1 MELATREFFSKIII
15 MKRLHTYSQNF
26 LVSPRLVLEL
36 IGHSNL
42 RKNDLVLDIGAGS
55 GVISSALARRVRRVI
70 ALEAEPRTADKLRH
84 NMMKFSNVEVV
95 EADFLRWSLP
105 RDRYKVF
112 ANIPFHL
119 SSQIVQ
125 KLTTA
130 EHPPRAIYLI
140 VQRQFAKKLI
150 IDQANFTGWLGAS
163 LAPWWTSR
171 IRRPLQKT
179 DFYPRP
185 NVDTCLLELKL
196 REQPLLAV
204 GRRPAYQAFVEKC
217 FAQQKFFAGLDR
229 ESVGI
234 SAEKKPSELTTA
246 EWLKLFAKSLF
257 L

>member
-1 MELATREFFSKIII
+1 
-15 MKRLHTYSQNF
+15 MKRLHAYSQNF

-55 GVISSALARRVRRVI
+55 GVISAALANRVRRVI
-70 ALEAEPRTADKLRH
+70 ALEAEPRIAQKLRQ
-84 NMMKFSNVEVV
+84 NMAKFANVEVV
-95 EADFLRWSLP
+95 ETDFLAWQLP
-105 RDRYKVF
+105 RDKYKVF

-119 SSQIVQ
+119 SSAIVQ

-130 EHPPRAIYLI
+130 ELPPRAIYLV

-150 IDQANFTGWLGAS
+150 IDQANFTGWLGAG

-171 IRRPLQKT
+171 IRRPLKKT

-196 REQPLLAV
+196 RERPLLNV
-204 GRRPAYQAFVEKC
+204 NQRPAYLAFVEKC
-217 FAQQKFFAGLDR
+217 FARQQFFVSLNR
-229 ESVGI
+229 EACGI
-234 SAEKKPSELTTA
+234 SAEKKPSELTTD
-246 EWLKLFAKSLF
+246 EWLRLFNSRAR
-257 L
+257 

>member
-1 MELATREFFSKIII
+1 MV
-15 MKRLHTYSQNF
+15 KRLDSYSQNF

-42 RKNDLVLDIGAGS
+42 CKNDLVLDIGAGS
-55 GVISSALARRVRRVI
+55 GVISSALARRVRQVI

-84 NMMKFSNVEVV
+84 NMAKFPNVEVV
-95 EADFLRWSLP
+95 EADFLKWDLP
-105 RDRYKVF
+105 LEKYKVF

-119 SSQIVQ
+119 SSPIVQ

-150 IDQANFTGWLGAS
+150 IDHDNFTSQLGAS

-171 IRRPLQKT
+171 IRRPLKKT

-185 NVDTCLLELKL
+185 NVETCLLELKL
-196 REQPLLAV
+196 RDQPLLEIKQRAEYLV
-204 GRRPAYQAFVEKC
+204 FVEKC
-217 FAQQKFFAGLDR
+217 FTSQKFFIGLNRELAG
-229 ESVGI
+229 V
-234 SAEKKPSELTTA
+234 SAEKKPSELTTD
-246 EWLKLFAKSLF
+246 EWLRLFKNGVK
-257 L
+257 